1 MTTDGISLPVRAH
14 TIDLTGL
21 PAWAVTYLQKHGRLA
36 AHMRVP
42 CGGRRRSDGQPCA
55 ALSVPGKRRCKWHG
69 GYSTGP
75 RTNEGKVKVAANLQ
89 KRRDGKQRS
98 ADFRDFLSEIGVT
111 QEQMDAAA
119 LTVPP
124 PIEVDGDNR
133 HRVLPSAIEGV
144 GVFSGGDFKAGDH
157 LCTLMTGGK
166 WTVCGRY
173 INHDPDPNIRASGD
187 SIALVGIAIR
197 EINEGDEIT
206 LNYRQIRDA
215 LSAAR

>member
-21 PAWAVTYLQKHGRLA
+21 PAWAVTYLQIHGRLA

-42 CGGRRRSDGQPCA
+42 CGGRRRSDGRPCT

-75 RTNEGKVKVAANLQ
+75 RTNEGKAKVTTNLQ
-89 KRRDGKQRS
+89 KRRGGKKQS

-124 PIEVDGDNR
+124 PIEVEGDNR
-133 HRVLPSAIEGV
+133 HRVLPSAIEGL
-144 GVFSGGDFKAGDH
+144 GVFSGGHFKAGDH

-173 INHDPDPNIRASGD
+173 INHDPDPNIRAVVEAGVV
-187 SIALVGIAIR
+187 VGRAMRHI
-197 EINEGDEIT
+197 EDGDEIT
-206 LNYRQIRDA
+206 LNYRQIKHA
-215 LSAAR
+215 LSAT